1 MTPTR
6 HDILRLL
13 GEMSQRYPD
22 WRFGQLVVN
31 VANWA
36 SNPVLPESTWDVEDE
51 AFLTALREHLERRF
65 GAPGGTADDVNGARA
80 TGAGGISPSAP

>member
-6 HDILRLL
+6 EEILRLIVDL
-13 GEMSQRYPD
+13 SNQHPD

-36 SNPVLPESTWDVEDE
+36 SNPPLPESAWDVEDGE
-51 AFLTALREHLERRF
+51 FLAALREHLQKRM
-65 GAPGGTADDVNGARA
+65 A
-80 TGAGGISPSAP
+80 TLQAASAAAH